1 MGIFSW
7 LFGQF
12 IDIIEWQDD
21 TNNTLVWRF
30 PRGDNEIKYG
40 AKLIVRES
48 QVAVFMDK
56 GIIAD
61 ILGPGTYELET
72 SNLPILTDLQHWD
85 HGFESPFK
93 AEVYFV
99 STKLFRGLKW
109 GTKNPIILRD
119 SEFDIVRLK
128 AFGTYDIKVKDPK
141 KFLNEIVGTD
151 GHFTTEEI
159 SDYLANLIVTNLADV
174 LGHDKR
180 SILDLAAS
188 YDDFA
193 KYIKENLKDKFEN
206 IGLSLED
213 VYVENISLPK
223 EVEEA
228 IDKRGARKATGD
240 LDEHLKYQTA
250 ESLTKEG
257 SGAADIAAIGAG
269 MAMANEISKSLN
281 KEKEEKSASLSTTP
295 PPPPKQK
302 PYFIV
307 KNGKADG
314 PHSLEAIKE
323 MILNGKINK
332 KTYVWQEGMDGW
344 ERAGEYLKDLFNST
358 PPEIPNE

>member
-12 IDIIEWQDD
+12 IDIIEWQDN
-21 TNNTLVWRF
+21 THNTLVWRF

-56 GIIAD
+56 GVIAD

-72 SNLPILTDLQHWD
+72 DNLPILTDLQHWD
-85 HGFESPFK
+85 HGFKSPFK
-93 AEVYFV
+93 VDVYFI

-119 SEFDIVRLK
+119 SEFDMVRLK
-128 AFGTYDIKVKDPK
+128 AYGTYDIKVSDPK

-151 GHFTTEEI
+151 GHFTTQEI
-159 SDYLANLIVTNLADV
+159 SDYLANLIVTNLAEA
-174 LGHDKR
+174 LGNNKK

-188 YDDFA
+188 YDDFSLF
-193 KYIKENLKDKFEN
+193 IKENLQEHFNK
-206 IGLSLED
+206 IGISLEN

-223 EVEEA
+223 EVEDA
-228 IDKRGARKATGD
+228 IDKRASRAAVGN
-240 LDEHLKYQTA
+240 LDEHLKYQSA

-257 SGAADIAAIGAG
+257 SVASDMAAMGAG
-269 MAMANEISKSLN
+269 MAMANEISKSFEN
-281 KEKEEKSASLSTTP
+281 KTNSSPTP
-295 PPPPKQK
+295 PPTPKES
-302 PYFIV
+302 PYFIA
-307 KNGKADG
+307 KNGKAHG
-314 PHSLEAIKE
+314 PYTIEQIKE
-323 MILNGKINK
+323 LIAKGEIKP
-332 KTYVWQEGMDGW
+332 KTYVWQEGLEGW
-344 ERAGEYLKDLFNST
+344 ERAQDYLKELFNQVT
-358 PPEIPNE
+358 PPQIPNE